1 MVIGPRWKRSET
13 LQFKTFVVGREQ
25 GCDIRLE
32 DASVSRCHAEV
43 VPLSGGRLYVTDRAT
58 INGTFVRDGDD
69 WRAIRQAILEPTD
82 RIRFGDCRMTAG
94 RLNALCARDDP
105 GPSDGHEEDRL
116 DPNKGLVRD
125 PETGEI
131 LEQQPPAN
139 IRPRRRR

>member
-1 MVIGPRWKRSET
+1 MVIGPHWTRSEMS
-13 LQFKTFVVGREQ
+13 QFKTYVVGREQ
-25 GCDIRLE
+25 GCDIRLD
-32 DASVSRCHAEV
+32 DASVSRRHAEV
-43 VPLSGGRLYVTDRAT
+43 VPLSGGRLYVTDRGT
-58 INGTFVRDGDD
+58 INGTFRRDGDD

-82 RIRFGDCRMTAG
+82 RIRFGDCQMTAG
-94 RLNALCARDDP
+94 RLNALCPRDDP
-105 GPSDGHEEDRL
+105 SPPDGQKEVPL